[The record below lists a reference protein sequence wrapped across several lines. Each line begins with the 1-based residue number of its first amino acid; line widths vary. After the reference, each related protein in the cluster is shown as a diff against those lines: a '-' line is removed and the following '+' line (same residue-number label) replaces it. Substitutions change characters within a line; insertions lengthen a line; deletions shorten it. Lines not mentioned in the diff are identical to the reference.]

1 MSFVIPPFHHSE
13 VIYLSISVL
22 FEVELWVELGWN
34 YVKFH
39 PNSTHN
45 STTNNPLIIKAITTA
60 RWKGG
65 TSNDK
70 KYFSEKRQKKVLTA
84 VKNKEKYSWYTHV
97 YTHVYTHNSCI
108 SLSDFV
114 SLHHH
119 SIFINPTFANNK
131 YSVNIYLP

>member
-1 MSFVIPPFHHSE
+1 MKRLYSLAI
-13 VIYLSISVL
+13 LMLTMAGSIFGADVK
-22 FEVELWVELGWN
+22 VEM
-34 YVKFH
+34 
-39 PNSTHN
+39 N
-45 STTNNPLIIKAITTA
+45 STTHNQLIIKMITTP

-70 KYFSEKRQKKVLTA
+70 KYFSEKRQEKVLTA

-114 SLHHH
+114 SLHRH
-119 SIFINPTFANNK
+119 SILLTQLSQTINIQLI
-131 YSVNIYLP
+131 YIYHEIHNIQKSQGRE

>member
-1 MSFVIPPFHHSE
+1 M
-13 VIYLSISVL
+13 
-22 FEVELWVELGWN
+22 
-34 YVKFH
+34 
-39 PNSTHN
+39 
-45 STTNNPLIIKAITTA
+45 ITTA

-70 KYFSEKRQKKVLTA
+70 KYFSEKRQEKVLTA

-114 SLHHH
+114 SLHRH
-119 SIFINPTFANNK
+119 SILLTQLSQNNK